1 VSDVGTLVQPR
12 SRLLPVSRIISG
24 PSDVDPIGSRSST
37 LVVVS
42 NRLPYDLG
50 RPNASTRRN
59 VGGLVNALEPV
70 FDRLGGVWV
79 GWDGVSLPSARAV
92 SEMLAHPRSM
102 TLPSGRELFGV
113 PLSER
118 ELSRY
123 YNGLCNRALWP
134 LLHDFP
140 DKGTFVTEDWETYV
154 QINRRFAAITMER
167 VRGGG
172 RVWVHDYQLTL
183 VPRFLRELGF
193 TGPIDFFL
201 HTPFPP
207 TEIFRALPWRSE
219 VLAGLLAADTV
230 VFHTARYL
238 DNFVDA
244 ACSLGPAMALGR
256 GGTGPVDLTH
266 RGGCTRV
273 AAEPIGID
281 VEGFTTIAASPEA
294 DSRAR
299 RIRAA
304 YGERAIVFGA
314 ERLDYTKGILERLSA
329 VERLL
334 RLHPETTGTFVL
346 VQVVV
351 PSRHVVEE
359 YRRMKRDIDREVGRI
374 NGECGVDGWQPVHYR
389 YRALD
394 RAELVAHF
402 LAASVALVTPLRDGM
417 NLVAAEFAASRI
429 DGAGVLVLSEFAGIA
444 DVIEGA
450 LLVNPNDIESLARTL
465 HRALSMPPGE
475 QKDRMSRMRP
485 AVLANP
491 ARAWAERCLAV
502 GSSSHPA
509 PTSDAFASARPIP
522 WNAT

>member
-1 VSDVGTLVQPR
+1 VNDVGTLAQPR
-12 SRLLPVSRIISG
+12 SRPLPASRITFA
-24 PSDVDPIGSRSST
+24 PSEVDPIRSGSST

-42 NRLPYDLG
+42 NRLPFDLG

-140 DKGTFVTEDWETYV
+140 DKGTFVNDDWETYV
-154 QINRRFAAITMER
+154 QINHRFAEITAQR
-167 VRGGG
+167 VRSGG

-193 TGPIDFFL
+193 TGQIDFFL

-219 VLAGLLAADTV
+219 VIAGLLAADTV
-230 VFHTARYL
+230 VFHTARYR

-244 ACSLGPAMALGR
+244 ACSLGPAMASGRVGSRPVDLAHR
-256 GGTGPVDLTH
+256 GGT
-266 RGGCTRV
+266 TRV

-281 VEGFTTIAASPEA
+281 VEGFTTLAASHEA
-294 DSRAR
+294 QSRAR

-304 YGERAIVFGA
+304 FGERAIVFGA
-314 ERLDYTKGILERLSA
+314 ERLDYTKGVLERLLA

-334 RLHPETTGTFVL
+334 RLHPETAGTFVL

-374 NGECGVDGWQPVHYR
+374 NGEFGVDGWQPVHYR

-417 NLVAAEFAASRI
+417 NLVAAEFAASRV
-429 DGAGVLVLSEFAGIA
+429 DGGGVLVLSEFAGIA

-450 LLVNPNDIESLARTL
+450 LLVNPNDIESLARAV
-465 HRALSMPPGE
+465 HRALRMPPEE
-475 QKDRMSRMRP
+475 QRDRMNLLRP
-485 AVLANP
+485 TILANP
-491 ARAWAERCLAV
+491 ASAWAERCLAV
-502 GSSSHPA
+502 GSSAHPESE
-509 PTSDAFASARPIP
+509 SDASASPRPVLR
-522 WNAT
+522 NAT